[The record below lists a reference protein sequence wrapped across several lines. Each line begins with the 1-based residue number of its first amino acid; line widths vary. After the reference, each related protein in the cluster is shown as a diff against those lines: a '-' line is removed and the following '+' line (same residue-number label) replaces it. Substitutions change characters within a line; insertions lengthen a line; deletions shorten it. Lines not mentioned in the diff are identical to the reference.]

1 MCLRIANVSIKGLFD
16 KLVTQAMVSP
26 QLLFSNRTNQPTNQP
41 LREESF
47 VFQAL
52 LRNHSTDLAAK
63 GANKY
68 SNAPSERNGVTGR
81 DSEDSALSEAHDR
94 GHHKSTRCGNVS
106 ASG

>member
-68 SNAPSERNGVTGR
+68 SNAPSERNGVTER
-81 DSEDSALSEAHDR
+81 DSALTEAHDR
-94 GHHKSTRCGNVS
+94 GQRKSTEYGNVS
-106 ASG
+106 SSG

>member
-26 QLLFSNRTNQPTNQP
+26 QLLFSNRTNQP

-81 DSEDSALSEAHDR
+81 DSEDSALTEAHDR